1 MLLKSDISYFIVIF
15 SRNNHKKCVK
25 LGSEVSLFPLEQST
39 VVGFYAKSYGV
50 CERTANPAL
59 MH

>member
-25 LGSEVSLFPLEQST
+25 LGSEVSAIPSGT
-39 VVGFYAKSYGV
+39 VNSGWFLCKSYGV